1 MKLKHDAHITKLCQT
16 PLVCEYLKAKNGF
29 MFLKPTSIML
39 AFGEVLSQSGL
50 LWHKAIN
57 TLEHQHCQLFL
68 MYLCVHHKK
77 MMSGNANFAHLCCRK
92 FMLFCISFRGIYLSR
107 TSLYNNGKI
116 SIATSQTVQ
125 HIPQIIHRQI
135 AKVSNLYNSS
145 NIRWKV
151 NINTILIIYCFMFW
165 GTLKCR
171 RPKVQDLQ
179 QQHQIRLDVRQWK
192 CEID

>member
-1 MKLKHDAHITKLCQT
+1 
-16 PLVCEYLKAKNGF
+16 
-29 MFLKPTSIML
+29 ML

-50 LWHKAIN
+50 LWQIHLSISIVN
-57 TLEHQHCQLFL
+57 FS

-77 MMSGNANFAHLCCRK
+77 RMSGNANFAHLCCRK
-92 FMLFCISFRGIYLSR
+92 FMLFCKSFRGIYLSR

-125 HIPQIIHRQI
+125 QIPQIIHTQI
-135 AKVSNLYNSS
+135 AKVSNPYNSR
-145 NIRWKV
+145 NMRWKV

-165 GTLKCR
+165 GILKCR

-179 QQHQIRLDVRQWK
+179 QQHQITLDVRHWK

>member
-1 MKLKHDAHITKLCQT
+1 
-16 PLVCEYLKAKNGF
+16 
-29 MFLKPTSIML
+29 ML

-57 TLEHQHCQLFL
+57 TLEHQHCQLFF

-125 HIPQIIHRQI
+125 QIPQIIHRQI
-135 AKVSNLYNSS
+135 VSLSGICLKSSSSLCQLSVVTPVGLFHFSLSLSACSSWINHCLSYLLSFCFLNS
-145 NIRWKV
+145 
-151 NINTILIIYCFMFW
+151 TM
-165 GTLKCR
+165 
-171 RPKVQDLQ
+171 
-179 QQHQIRLDVRQWK
+179 
-192 CEID
+192 